1 MDLIDR
7 EALKKEAFKVSD
19 CVFEDELNEMVVS
32 IKSIDNAPKIETFT
46 FDDMNKAQE
55 VGYKAGKLE
64 GKSERPHGK
73 WLRKGDSKWHCSECG
88 AVPEFGG
95 TTNTDK
101 FDVTM
106 SNKYC
111 RLCGADM
118 REANDET

>member
-73 WLRKGDSKWHCSECG
+73 WVNISGFASECSICKTCEIF
-88 AVPEFGG
+88 PNF
-95 TTNTDK
+95 N
-101 FDVTM
+101 FCP
-106 SNKYC
+106 N
-111 RLCGADM
+111 CGADM
-118 REANDET
+118 RGENNET